1 MSHRFLPDTV
11 VTRSIAIL
19 ILALI
24 AVHVIGFWAYRASI
38 DSVAGSARDRAL
50 AERIV
55 SIKRAIA
62 SIPESGERDR
72 TAHALS
78 SASLE
83 VHWSGISLVLST
95 APLTERA
102 AATAARLKELVPDLE
117 AESFR
122 IGFADDGATG
132 ESEADKHMLLVSVRL
147 EDQSWVN
154 FSAPRLGT
162 VSTMDARVTLL
173 TLCFGIVIIVI
184 AALLLRWVTRPLRD
198 LAHAAERFSI
208 DTKPEPVPEDG
219 PQEVR
224 RAAKAFNAMRD
235 RIQTLVGERTQALAA
250 VSHDL
255 RTPITRVRLRSDTI
269 PDELTRNLIDADLSE
284 MESMIDSAL
293 EYLRAGESTEPMR
306 LIDLSALVQT
316 VVDDAIDHGQNIT
329 FVGLEH
335 AIISGRS
342 VATKRALWN
351 VVGNAL
357 KYATRVEVDL
367 KETPSAFVVT
377 VSDDG
382 PGVPADLVERL
393 FEPFFRV
400 EQSRN
405 RETGGTGLGLTI
417 TRTIMRAVGGDIA
430 IKNNPNAG
438 LHVSLTFPKAARAS
452 NAASTKDPRSANE
465 PAPIP
470 SA

>member
-1 MSHRFLPDTV
+1 MIRRLLPDTV
-11 VTRSIAIL
+11 VTRSVAIL
-19 ILALI
+19 IVALF
-24 AVHVIGFWAYRASI
+24 AVHIIGYWAYQAGV
-38 DSVAGSARDRAL
+38 DSVAGNARDRAL

-83 VHWSGISLVLST
+83 VHWSRISLILNTS
-95 APLTERA
+95 PLTERA

-122 IGFADDGATG
+122 IAFADDGATG
-132 ESEADKHMLLVSVRL
+132 ESDADKHMLLVSVRL

-162 VSTMDARVTLL
+162 VSVMDTRITLL
-173 TLCFGIVIIVI
+173 TLCFGIVIVVI

-235 RIQTLVGERTQALAA
+235 RIRTLVGERTQALAA

-255 RTPITRVRLRSDTI
+255 RTPITRVRLRTDTI
-269 PDELTRNLIDADLSE
+269 ADEPTRKLIDADLAE
-284 MESMIDSAL
+284 METMINQTLEFLRVGDSGEVKRLVNVASIAETLVDNAVDAGRNATFQGSGSMVVKAQPVAL
-293 EYLRAGESTEPMR
+293 KRAIGN
-306 LIDLSALVQT
+306 
-316 VVDDAIDHGQNIT
+316 VVD
-329 FVGLEH
+329 
-335 AIISGRS
+335 
-342 VATKRALWN
+342 
-351 VVGNAL
+351 NAL
-357 KYATRVEVDL
+357 KYATRVDVEVCPTSGGV
-367 KETPSAFVVT
+367 EVIVR
-377 VSDDG
+377 DDG
-382 PGVPADLVERL
+382 PGIPSDRIESVFAPFVRL
-393 FEPFFRV
+393 E
-400 EQSRN
+400 ESRN
-405 RETGGTGLGLTI
+405 KETGGVGLGLTI
-417 TRTIMRAVGGDIA
+417 ARSIIHSHGGEIILGNRSDGGLEAVIF
-430 IKNNPNAG
+430 I
-438 LHVSLTFPKAARAS
+438 
-452 NAASTKDPRSANE
+452 
-465 PAPIP
+465 PADNGHAVP
-470 SA
+470 S

>member
-1 MSHRFLPDTV
+1 VIRRLLPDTV
-11 VTRSIAIL
+11 VTRSVAIL
-19 ILALI
+19 ILALV
-24 AVHVIGFWAYRASI
+24 AVHVIGYWAYQASI
-38 DSVAGSARDRAL
+38 NSVAGSARDRAL

-78 SASLE
+78 SAGLE
-83 VHWSGISLVLST
+83 VHWSRISLVLNT

-102 AATAARLKELVPDLE
+102 AATAARLKELVPALE

-154 FSAPRLGT
+154 FSVPRLGT
-162 VSTMDARVTLL
+162 VPTMDARVTLL
-173 TLCFGIVIIVI
+173 MLCFGIVIVVI

-235 RIQTLVGERTQALAA
+235 RIRTLVGERTQALAA

-269 PDELTRNLIDADLSE
+269 ADEPTRKLIDADLAE
-284 MESMIDSAL
+284 METMIDQTL
-293 EYLRAGESTEPMR
+293 QFLRVGDSGEPRR
-306 LIDLSALVQT
+306 LINVASIAETLVDAGRNASFLGPPSVTVSGQPVAL
-316 VVDDAIDHGQNIT
+316 
-329 FVGLEH
+329 
-335 AIISGRS
+335 
-342 VATKRALWN
+342 KRAIGN
-351 VVGNAL
+351 IIGNAL
-357 KYATRVEVDL
+357 KYASQVDVEVRQTSGGA
-367 KETPSAFVVT
+367 EVIVR
-377 VSDDG
+377 DDG
-382 PGVPADLVERL
+382 PGIPSDRIESVFAPFVRL
-393 FEPFFRV
+393 ED
-400 EQSRN
+400 SRN
-405 RETGGTGLGLTI
+405 KETGGVGLGLTI
-417 TRTIMRAVGGDIA
+417 ARSIIRSHGGDIVLGNRSGGGLEA
-430 IKNNPNAG
+430 IIFITADAEK
-438 LHVSLTFPKAARAS
+438 VVAS
-452 NAASTKDPRSANE
+452 
-465 PAPIP
+465 
-470 SA
+470 